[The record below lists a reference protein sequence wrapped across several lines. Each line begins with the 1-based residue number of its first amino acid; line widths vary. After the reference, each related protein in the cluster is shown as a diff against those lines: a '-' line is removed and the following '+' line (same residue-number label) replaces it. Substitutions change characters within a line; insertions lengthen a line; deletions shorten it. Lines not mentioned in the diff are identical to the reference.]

1 MVFSSLTF
9 LALFLPLFLLAYN
22 LIATRSVKLKN
33 LTLLVFS
40 LFFYAVGEPVWVMI
54 LVFSGLLDYSI
65 GLFFPRCT
73 QKWHEKLLLALSLCG
88 NLGLLF
94 IFKYGS
100 FFLGFFGIHVTFAS
114 SLPIGISFYTFQT
127 MSYTIDLYRGKLKPQ
142 KDPVA
147 FLAYV
152 SMFPQLVA
160 GPIIRYSDMEERL
173 LKRTVTLEGF
183 GGGVTRFAA
192 GLGKKIILA
201 NHAGKVAAELLD
213 VAPDSMTTAGIW
225 LGIVMFA
232 FQIYFDFSGYSD
244 MAIGLGKMIGFDFK
258 ENFEHPYIAKSVTD
272 FWRRWHISLS
282 SFFRDYIY
290 IPLGGNRRHTV
301 RNLLVVWFITGLW
314 HGASVNFVLWG
325 LYYCAA
331 LILEKYVL
339 KDVLQKVP
347 AIVARLYSM
356 LIVLFGWLIFY
367 YTDLPTLASAMAGF
381 FGFAGARH
389 AEAQALAGHRVT
401 VLLYANLWIL
411 PVLTL
416 FSTDIPAR
424 FFSWL
429 KSRVPAVEP
438 VYNAALLC
446 VSFAL
451 LVGQS
456 FNPFLYFRF

>member
-9 LALFLPLFLLAYN
+9 LALFLPVFLVAYN
-22 LIATRSVKLKN
+22 LIAARSVKVKN
-33 LTLLVFS
+33 LTLLIFS
-40 LFFYAVGEPVWVMI
+40 LFFYAVGEPVWVLV
-54 LVFSGLLDYSI
+54 LVFSGLLDYVL

-73 QKWHEKLLLALSLCG
+73 EKWHKKILLALSLCG

-94 IFKYGS
+94 IFKYGAFFLS
-100 FFLGFFGIHVTFAS
+100 FFGLHVTLAA

-127 MSYTIDLYRGKLKPQ
+127 MSYTIDLYKGQTKPQ

-147 FLAYV
+147 FLSYV

-160 GPIIRYSDMEERL
+160 GPIIRYTEVEERL
-173 LKRTVTLEGF
+173 TSRTVTLEGLS
-183 GGGVTRFAA
+183 GGVTRFAA
-192 GLGKKIILA
+192 GLGKKIIFA
-201 NHAGKVAAELLD
+201 NHAGKIATELLD
-213 VAPDSMTTAGIW
+213 ISPGEMSTAGIW
-225 LGIVMFA
+225 LGITMFA

-258 ENFEHPYIAKSVTD
+258 ENFEHPYTARSVTD
-272 FWRRWHISLS
+272 FWRRWHISLG

-290 IPLGGNRRHTV
+290 IPLGGNKRHTLL
-301 RNLLVVWFITGLW
+301 NLLIVWFVTGLW

-339 KDVLQKVP
+339 KDILTKAP
-347 AIVARLYSM
+347 SIVARAYSM

-367 YTDLPTLASAMAGF
+367 YTDLQALVSAMSGF
-381 FGFAGARH
+381 FGFAAAPADRRIT
-389 AEAQALAGHRVT
+389 ALFLG
-401 VLLYANLWIL
+401 NLWIL
-411 PVLTL
+411 PVFAL
-416 FSTDIPAR
+416 FSTEIPVR
-424 FFSWL
+424 IFDKL
-429 KSRVPAVEP
+429 KSRVPVIEP
-438 VYNAALLC
+438 VFNAAILC
-446 VSFAL
+446 LSCAL